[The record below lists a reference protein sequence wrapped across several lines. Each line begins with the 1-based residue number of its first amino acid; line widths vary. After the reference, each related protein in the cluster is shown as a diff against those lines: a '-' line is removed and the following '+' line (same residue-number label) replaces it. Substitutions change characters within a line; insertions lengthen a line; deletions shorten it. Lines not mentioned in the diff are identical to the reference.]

1 MIFTILM
8 QVQSVCPIL
17 APVIGAYLLLHVQ
30 WQGIFWILAVCGGLG
45 ALAVWL
51 MVPET
56 GKQNETGNNDFGN
69 AVKRLIGCRRYWLMT
84 LSFASLMGALFS
96 YIGSS
101 SFIYVT
107 LFQAS
112 ATEFSLYFGLNSL
125 GVIAFGLVSVRML
138 RVMPL
143 KRALAV
149 SFAVHSTA
157 CFLLVA
163 ALSIGLES
171 KIASIVWLFFVVAS
185 LGLLFGGLTSET
197 KYSVPRDL
205 AGTASAVL
213 GVLQYAAASLSG
225 LVIGWLQAKTLMPIA
240 AVLSSLTMVSVLLW
254 FLGSR
259 TAKSDDLTGHAC
271 EMEKE
276 QEP

>member
-1 MIFTILM
+1 M

-30 WQGIFWILAVCGGLG
+30 CQGIFWILAVCGELG

-143 KRALAV
+143 KRA
-149 SFAVHSTA
+149 
-157 CFLLVA
+157 
-163 ALSIGLES
+163 
-171 KIASIVWLFFVVAS
+171 W
-185 LGLLFGGLTSET
+185 
-197 KYSVPRDL
+197 R
-205 AGTASAVL
+205 
-213 GVLQYAAASLSG
+213 
-225 LVIGWLQAKTLMPIA
+225 
-240 AVLSSLTMVSVLLW
+240 
-254 FLGSR
+254 
-259 TAKSDDLTGHAC
+259 
-271 EMEKE
+271 
-276 QEP
+276 

>member
-1 MIFTILM
+1 M

-143 KRALAV
+143 KRAFERV
-149 SFAVHSTA
+149 
-157 CFLLVA
+157 LLVGSGFVYRIGEQDRKHRL
-163 ALSIGLES
+163 ALFCGGVSR
-171 KIASIVWLFFVVAS
+171 AFVWRSYV
-185 LGLLFGGLTSET
+185 
-197 KYSVPRDL
+197 
-205 AGTASAVL
+205 
-213 GVLQYAAASLSG
+213 
-225 LVIGWLQAKTLMPIA
+225 
-240 AVLSSLTMVSVLLW
+240 
-254 FLGSR
+254 
-259 TAKSDDLTGHAC
+259 
-271 EMEKE
+271 
-276 QEP
+276 

>member
-1 MIFTILM
+1 
-8 QVQSVCPIL
+8 
-17 APVIGAYLLLHVQ
+17 
-30 WQGIFWILAVCGGLG
+30 
-45 ALAVWL
+45 
-51 MVPET
+51 
-56 GKQNETGNNDFGN
+56 
-69 AVKRLIGCRRYWLMT
+69 MT

-107 LFQAS
+107 LFKVG
-112 ATEFSLYFGLNSL
+112 ATEFSLYSGLNSL

-138 RVMPL
+138 RLMPL

-149 SFAVHSTA
+149 SFAVHCIA
-157 CFLLVA
+157 CFMLVA
-163 ALSIGLES
+163 ALSVGLAS
-171 KIASIVWLFFVVAS
+171 KIASIVLLFFVVAS

-197 KYSVPRDL
+197 MYSVPRDL

-225 LVIGWLQAKTLMPIA
+225 LVIGWFQAKTLMPIA
-240 AVLSSLTMVSVLLW
+240 AVLTGFTLVSVLLW

-259 TAKSDDLTGHAC
+259 TANPDDLVGYARD
-271 EMEKE
+271 MGKE
-276 QEP
+276 PAS

>member
-1 MIFTILM
+1 M

-56 GKQNETGNNDFGN
+56 GKQNETGTNDFGN

-197 KYSVPRDL
+197 MYSVPRDL

-240 AVLSSLTMVSVLLW
+240 AVLSSFTMVSVLLW

-259 TAKSDDLTGHAC
+259 TAKFDDLTGHAC

>member
-1 MIFTILM
+1 M
-8 QVQSVCPIL
+8 
-17 APVIGAYLLLHVQ
+17 
-30 WQGIFWILAVCGGLG
+30 
-45 ALAVWL
+45 
-51 MVPET
+51 
-56 GKQNETGNNDFGN
+56 
-69 AVKRLIGCRRYWLMT
+69 
-84 LSFASLMGALFS
+84 
-96 YIGSS
+96 
-101 SFIYVT
+101 
-107 LFQAS
+107 
-112 ATEFSLYFGLNSL
+112 
-125 GVIAFGLVSVRML
+125 
-138 RVMPL
+138 
-143 KRALAV
+143 
-149 SFAVHSTA
+149 HSTA

-197 KYSVPRDL
+197 MYSVPRDL

-240 AVLSSLTMVSVLLW
+240 AVLSSFTMVSVLLW